1 MNCKLKD
8 DNARGAQ
15 ERPCVGN
22 SLFTIYYSPFPPHHS
37 LFSIILLVACHLS
50 LVTALSVATAVGGQG
65 AENAVRYEASHE
77 SMGTVF
83 TVAVYGRDRTFLS
96 EVVEEAFE
104 AVDRLDEQMSNY
116 KPQSELSTIN
126 RTAASRPVIVEPE
139 LFHLLEISVG
149 RSEETDGAFDI
160 TVGPLM
166 KSWGFFRGRGRLPT
180 QAEISQVLKGV
191 GYQHLKLDA
200 ARRTIRFDAEGVEL
214 DLGGIAKGY
223 AVDRAVDVL
232 RSNGITS
239 ALVSSGMSSIY
250 ALGSPPGSHGWKITL
265 RDPYDAHKAGD
276 VFHLQNYSL
285 STSGSYEKFLKIA
298 GKNYC
303 HIMNPHTG
311 WPVDNMLS
319 ALVLAPT
326 GTDTDG
332 RSAGFFVMGVE
343 RTRKYLAV
351 HPNLAAVFYIPNGDP
366 PKYKRVQLRSD
377 SYSIPP
383 DSIVEIDR

>member
-1 MNCKLKD
+1 
-8 DNARGAQ
+8 
-15 ERPCVGN
+15 
-22 SLFTIYYSPFPPHHS
+22 
-37 LFSIILLVACHLS
+37 
-50 LVTALSVATAVGGQG
+50 
-65 AENAVRYEASHE
+65 
-77 SMGTVF
+77 MGTVF

-96 EVVEEAFE
+96 EVVEEVFE
-104 AVDRLDEQMSNY
+104 EVDRLDQQMSNY
-116 KPQSELSTIN
+116 KAESELSAIN
-126 RTAASRPVIVEPE
+126 RTAASRPVVVEPG

-180 QAEISQVLKGV
+180 QAEINQALKRV

-200 ARRTIRFDAEGVEL
+200 EGRTIRFDEEGVEI

-223 AVDRAVDVL
+223 AVDRAVEIL
-232 RSNGITS
+232 RSNGITA

-250 ALGSPPGSHGWKITL
+250 ALGSPPGEQGWKITV
-265 RDPYDAHKAGD
+265 RDPYDAHKGGD
-276 VFHLQNYSL
+276 VFHLQNYSV
-285 STSGSYEKFLKIA
+285 SISGCYERFFKLA

-311 WPVDNMLS
+311 RPVEDMLS
-319 ALVLAPT
+319 TAVLAPT

-343 RTRKYLAV
+343 RSRKYLAV
-351 HPNLAAVFYIPNGDP
+351 HPNLTVVFYLPSGAP
-366 PKYKRVQLRSD
+366 PEYKRVLLRSD
-377 SYSIPP
+377 SYSLPP

>member
-1 MNCKLKD
+1 
-8 DNARGAQ
+8 
-15 ERPCVGN
+15 
-22 SLFTIYYSPFPPHHS
+22 
-37 LFSIILLVACHLS
+37 LLVTYQPS
-50 LVTALSVATAVGGQG
+50 LVTAFPQ
-65 AENAVRYEASHE
+65 AEPPVRYEASHE

-96 EVVEEAFE
+96 EVVEEVFDE
-104 AVDRLDEQMSNY
+104 VDRLDEQMSNY
-116 KPQSELSTIN
+116 KPQSELSAIN
-126 RTAASRPVIVEPE
+126 RTAASQPVLVEPG
-139 LFHLLEISVG
+139 LFHLLEISVA
-149 RSEETDGAFDI
+149 RSEETDGAFDV

-180 QAEISQVLKGV
+180 PAEIKQVLKRV

-200 ARRTIRFDAEGVEL
+200 ERRTIRFDTEGVEI

-223 AVDRAVDVL
+223 AVDRAVEIL
-232 RSNGITS
+232 RSNGIAS

-250 ALGSPPGSHGWKITL
+250 ALGSPPGEHGWKITV

-276 VFHLQNYSL
+276 VFRLQDYSV
-285 STSGSYEKFLKIA
+285 SISGSYERFFNIA

-311 WPVDNMLS
+311 WPVSGIL
-319 ALVLAPT
+319 ATAVLAPT

-343 RTRKYLAV
+343 RSRKYLAE
-351 HPNLAAVFYIPNGDP
+351 HPNLAVIFYLPDGP
-366 PKYKRVQLRSD
+366 RPQYKRVLLRSD
-377 SYSIPP
+377 SYSIPAE
-383 DSIVEIDR
+383 SIVEIEPKRP